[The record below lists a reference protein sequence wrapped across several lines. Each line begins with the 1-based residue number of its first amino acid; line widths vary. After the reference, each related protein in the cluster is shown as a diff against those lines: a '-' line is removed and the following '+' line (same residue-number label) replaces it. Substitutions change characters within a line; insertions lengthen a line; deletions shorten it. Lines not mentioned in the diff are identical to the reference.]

1 MTSCSRSN
9 ARGSC
14 FLAIALGISA
24 CGGGGSGQAPAIA
37 VAPLGLNEHPVYVDS
52 GPAGTGY
59 NANRLYTDVT
69 ICLPG
74 NATNC
79 QTVNHVLVDTG
90 STGLRIL
97 ASALNRGS
105 GLRGLNAP
113 GGLPLLACVQFV
125 DNTFAWGP
133 FVLADV
139 ALGAKRAANLPVQ
152 VIADPA
158 FAHLAG
164 ACSSGSNI
172 TSTFVLGA
180 NGVLG
185 VGLFKEDCG
194 AACEVN
200 PLNGYYFTC
209 TGALCAATRGT
220 SLPRSQQAQNP
231 IFLFASDNN
240 GLVIDLPSAGTV
252 PAPGLSGKMVFGIGT
267 QANNQPPS
275 ARVLTTNP
283 SGVVNTTFEG
293 RAMPRSF
300 IDSGSNGLYFDSP
313 SLPICA
319 GASGFYCPPALTP
332 LAATMTGANGVTVP
346 VTFNIDNALA
356 SFNGANPVLP
366 NLAGTFGDVR
376 SFDWGLPFFYG
387 RRVFF
392 GIEGMASSAGPGPF
406 YAF

>member
-1 MTSCSRSN
+1 M
-9 ARGSC
+9 SC
-14 FLAIALGISA
+14 FNSLMGLRSGLLAAAMVLSA
-24 CGGGGSGQAPAIA
+24 CGGGGSSQAVA
-37 VAPLGLNEHPVYVDS
+37 VATAPLGLNEHPVYVDG

-69 ICLPG
+69 VCTPG
-74 NATNC
+74 NAANC
-79 QTVNHVLVDTG
+79 QTINHVLVDTG

-97 ASALNRGS
+97 SSALNRGT
-105 GLRGLNAP
+105 GLRGVNAP
-113 GGLPLLACVQFV
+113 GGLPLLGCVQFV

-133 FVLADV
+133 FVQADIV
-139 ALGAKRAANLPVQ
+139 LGAKRAANLPVQ

-158 FAHLAG
+158 SAHLAT

-172 TSTFVLGA
+172 TSASVLGA

-185 VGLFKEDCG
+185 IGLFKEDCG

-200 PLNGYYFTC
+200 AANGYYFTC
-209 TGALCAATRGT
+209 TDATCAVVRGT

-231 IFLFASDNN
+231 VIFFASDNN

-252 PAPGLSGKMVFGIGT
+252 PSPGLSGKMVFGIGT
-267 QANNQPPS
+267 QANNQPQV
-275 ARVLTTNP
+275 ARVLTTSP
-283 SGVVNTTFEG
+283 SGVVSTTFEG
-293 RAMPRSF
+293 RTMSRSF

-313 SLPICA
+313 RLPICA
-319 GASGFYCPPALTP
+319 GASGFYCPPGLTP
-332 LAATMTGANGVTVP
+332 RAATMTGTNGVAVP
-346 VTFNIDNALA
+346 VAFNIDNALA

-366 NLAGTFGDVR
+366 NLSGTFGDVR
-376 SFDWGLPFFYG
+376 SFDWGLPFFFG

-392 GIEGMASSAGPGPF
+392 GIEGMATSAGPGPY